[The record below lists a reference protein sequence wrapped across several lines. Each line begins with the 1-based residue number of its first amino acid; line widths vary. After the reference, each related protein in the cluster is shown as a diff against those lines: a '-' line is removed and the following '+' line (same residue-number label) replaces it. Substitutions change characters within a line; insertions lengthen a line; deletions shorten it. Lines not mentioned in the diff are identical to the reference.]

1 MIEVDLEKEGVR
13 GLNSRLHALPKDTN
27 ERHFM
32 VRNPMGEHAIAVGLD
47 APITVELDG
56 HAGFYCGGMNKQAE
70 ILIHGHAGPGVA
82 ENMMSGAV
90 RVDGNASQ
98 SAGATGNGG
107 LLVIKGDAA
116 SRCGISMKGIN
127 IVVGGSVGHMS
138 AFMAQRGALVVCG
151 DAGEA
156 LGDSIYE
163 ARLYV
168 RGKVASLGADCI
180 EKKMTDHHLAKLRRL
195 LDEAGIKADP
205 RSFKRYG
212 SARKLYN
219 FNIDHADAY

>member
-1 MIEVDLEKEGVR
+1 MAMPGV
-13 GLNSRLHALPKDTN
+13 
-27 ERHFM
+27 
-32 VRNPMGEHAIAVGLD
+32 
-47 APITVELDG
+47 
-56 HAGFYCGGMNKQAE
+56 
-70 ILIHGHAGPGVA
+70 GVA
-82 ENMMSGAV
+82 ENMMSGIV
-90 RVDGNASQ
+90 RVKGNASE

-107 LLVIKGDAA
+107 LLVIEGDAS
-116 SRCGISMKGIN
+116 SRCGISMKGID

-138 AFMAQRGALVVCG
+138 AFMAQRGNLVVCG

-180 EKKMTDHHLAKLRRL
+180 EKEMRERASAPSSSGCSTGAK
-195 LDEAGIKADP
+195 IKAKPKDF
-205 RSFKRYG
+205 RRYG

>member
-13 GLNSRLHALPKDTN
+13 GLNSRLHALPQDTN

-70 ILIHGHAGPGVA
+70 IVIHGHAGPGVA
-82 ENMMSGAV
+82 ENMMSGIV

-180 EKKMTDHHLAKLRRL
+180 EKKMTDHHLAKLKRL

-205 RSFKRYG
+205 RAFKRYG